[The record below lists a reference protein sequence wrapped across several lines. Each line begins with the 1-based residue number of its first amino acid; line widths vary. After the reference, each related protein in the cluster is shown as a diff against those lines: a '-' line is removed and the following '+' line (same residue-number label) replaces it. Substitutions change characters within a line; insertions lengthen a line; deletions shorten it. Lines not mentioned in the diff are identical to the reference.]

1 MRATP
6 RFLAGIAAAALATT
20 GVVAAVGASGGN
32 PSSTAYSLPAGAV
45 YVPMTPTRI
54 LDTRDGTGGTSGQ
67 IAAGATV
74 DLEVV
79 GATDGVNTVPADA
92 VAAVINF
99 TYVNARGPGYITVWP
114 SDEDQPE
121 ASNLNKVGTGPTPN
135 LVSVKLSADGF
146 VSIFN
151 NQSATDLVG
160 DIAGYY
166 VLGSGGVGS
175 TGPTGPTGAQGV
187 TGAAGVTGSTGST
200 GATGAIGVTGPQG
213 ATGTTGVTGATGAA
227 GATGVAGEIGPMGP
241 EGPQGPDGP
250 TGATGSTGSTGA
262 TGADGVDGA
271 TGPSG
276 DTGPTGPTGPGQV
289 DRVANTVTIDSS
301 SIFTVTASCPVDE
314 VVSGGGF
321 YDLDQTLYVYTS
333 QPTEDGAGWMVTFEN
348 PDGALGHA
356 GTAWALCVPGVA
368 NDVTPTTTTAPPL

>member
-1 MRATP
+1 MRASP
-6 RFLAGIAAAALATT
+6 RILAGITAAALATT
-20 GVVAAVGASGGN
+20 GVVAAVGASGGD
-32 PSSTAYSLPAGAV
+32 PGSTAYSLPAGAV

-54 LDTRDGTGGTSGQ
+54 LDTRDGTGGTAAP

-114 SDEDQPE
+114 ADEDQPE
-121 ASNLNKVGTGPTPN
+121 SSNLNKIGTGPTPN

-175 TGPTGPTGAQGV
+175 TGPTGATGAQGP
-187 TGAAGVTGSTGST
+187 TGVAGANGATGTTGST
-200 GATGAIGVTGPQG
+200 GATGATGDTGATGITGATGVAGPTGPQGVTGPIG
-213 ATGTTGVTGATGAA
+213 ATGADGSTGVTGATGD
-227 GATGVAGEIGPMGP
+227 IGPTGP
-241 EGPQGPDGP
+241 TGPDGP
-250 TGATGSTGSTGA
+250 TGATGATGVTGA
-262 TGADGVDGA
+262 TGATGLLGTITVTSDTASIPDSTGGAAIATCPDGTQAISGGYQIGA
-271 TGPSG
+271 VPGLLVYYN
-276 DTGPTGPTGPGQV
+276 GPGGAFANYQV
-289 DRVANTVTIDSS
+289 LVLNNTGSAQNVTAIAYCAAVTIDDQR
-301 SIFTVTASCPVDE
+301 PV
-314 VVSGGGF
+314 
-321 YDLDQTLYVYTS
+321 
-333 QPTEDGAGWMVTFEN
+333 
-348 PDGALGHA
+348 
-356 GTAWALCVPGVA
+356 
-368 NDVTPTTTTAPPL
+368 